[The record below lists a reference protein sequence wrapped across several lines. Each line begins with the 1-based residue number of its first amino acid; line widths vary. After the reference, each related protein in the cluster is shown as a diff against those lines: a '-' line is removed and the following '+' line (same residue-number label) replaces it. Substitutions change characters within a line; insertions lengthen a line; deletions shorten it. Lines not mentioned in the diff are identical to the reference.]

1 MNQRLEIV
9 LKNNQLLNER
19 NELKLTDSE
28 FFLDLISKEFDKQDI
43 LTDKISNDLEKL
55 KVVLDF
61 TPCTVSWINRD
72 LTYAGVNKTLADMC
86 KLPVSDFYGQE
97 IGYYSHDKYF
107 YNFSKRLFDQPDLT
121 IREELRGHIGG
132 EEKSFWVIGTK
143 FNENQQAVIMG
154 IDVTEV
160 KNLEH
165 TITIMDKLSSLGEMV
180 AGIIHE
186 VNNPLAAIKANAQL
200 IQKFL
205 ENNDI
210 QKAKKLSER
219 IDATTDRIS
228 HIIRGIKTFVRRG
241 DADPYETI
249 TIKQIIDDA
258 FVICE
263 GKFKEKQVQFF
274 PPQEEST
281 LEITCNVTEIFQ
293 VFVNLMANAIDAI
306 EKLEE
311 RWVRIS
317 IRQDEEWIKIIFVD
331 SGSGLPESVLK
342 NLFKAFYTTKGLGK
356 GTGLGLSLCKKII
369 ESHGGSINVDSE
381 QPNTTFVLTFKKN
394 KILVN

>member
-1 MNQRLEIV
+1 MNQRLEMT
-9 LKNNQLLNER
+9 LRNNKLLNEK
-19 NELKLTDSE
+19 NELILQDPD
-28 FFLDLISKEFDKQDI
+28 FFLNLLSKEFDMQDA
-43 LTDKISNDLEKL
+43 LNNKISKDIEKL
-55 KVVLDF
+55 KVVLDY
-61 TPCTVSWINRD
+61 TPCTVSWVNRD
-72 LTYAGVNKTLADMC
+72 LTYAGVNKTLADLC
-86 KLPVSDFYGQE
+86 RLPVSDFYGKQ
-97 IGYYSHDKYF
+97 IGYFSHDKYF
-107 YNFSKRLFDQPDLT
+107 YNFSKNLFDLPELT
-121 IREELRGHIGG
+121 IREELIGNIG
-132 EEKSFWVIGTK
+132 DEEKRFWVIGTK

-205 ENNDI
+205 DMNDV
-210 QKAKKLSER
+210 QKARKLSER

-241 DADPYETI
+241 DADPYET
-249 TIKQIIDDA
+249 TPIKQIIEDA

-263 GKFKEKQVQFF
+263 GKFKEKEVQFF
-274 PPQEEST
+274 PPQLDSNI
-281 LEITCNVTEIFQ
+281 EITCNVTEIFQ

-306 EKLEE
+306 EKLDE
-311 RWVRIS
+311 RWVKIFVQS
-317 IRQDEEWIKIIFVD
+317 ENGLIKIIFVD
-331 SGSGLPESVLK
+331 SGSGLTESIKK

-356 GTGLGLSLCKKII
+356 GTGLGLALCKKII
-369 ESHGGSINVDSE
+369 ESHGGTIHVDAN
-381 QPNTTFVLTFKKN
+381 QPNTTFVLTFKQN
-394 KILVN
+394 I